1 MYYNRDVPTSIHLSS
16 SVNFHKL
23 YTHFCFVLLWLFLS
37 NFGAACSIWNYY
49 IYESF
54 ISLYFKPADN
64 VDGAAYQNT
73 QSVVSMLSRLTM
85 LQPTSLID
93 HEDLV
98 VNLLPKMLEADTPR
112 KVQMLTCKLWMKL
125 NIVIPR
131 RYSKLVTNLFV
142 NNYGTRTKRSCLLV
156 QNLIWL
162 SLVIISRYKTCIKMY
177 EH

>member
-1 MYYNRDVPTSIHLSS
+1 MKFQNLIHPERYNCIIIETFRLASTYHHQLIFINYIIHI
-16 SVNFHKL
+16 
-23 YTHFCFVLLWLFLS
+23 FVLF
-37 NFGAACSIWNYY
+37 CSGYFYLILEQLVVFEI

-98 VNLLPKMLEADTPR
+98 VNLLPKMLEPDTPR

-131 RYSKLVTNLFV
+131 R
-142 NNYGTRTKRSCLLV
+142 
-156 QNLIWL
+156 
-162 SLVIISRYKTCIKMY
+162 
-177 EH
+177 